1 MIVGQEKLIN
11 KLNNLQELP
20 RFIIFNGLK
29 GCGKKTL
36 GNWLAKKFN
45 YEFTIVSNKIDD
57 IREMIDISN
66 DTQEHVIFYI
76 DNGNQMSINAL
87 NSLLK
92 ITEETPNHIH
102 IILGVENK
110 ELIIPT
116 LLSRATIYNF
126 EEYGYYDFKEY
137 LQDDFDCRIDYE
149 MLYPNFSYLNS
160 NVSGLI
166 DFCNMLLRKIDSTNI
181 SKYTSHINLKDSDK
195 EYDLFQVIWVLT
207 HLCYSYEMY
216 DKINILN
223 EYKEYLINKSY
234 NKKYIFEGLIMK
246 FQEVI

>member
-1 MIVGQEKLIN
+1 MIVGQEKLID
-11 KLNNLQELP
+11 KLDNLQELP

-76 DNGNQMSINAL
+76 DNGNQMSVNAL

-126 EEYGYYDFKEY
+126 EEYCYYDFKDY
-137 LQDDFDCRIDYE
+137 LGDDFDPKIDYKL
-149 MLYPNFSYLNS
+149 LYPNFSYLNS
-160 NVSGLI
+160 DTKGLI
-166 DFCNMLLRKIDSTNI
+166 EFCNYI
-181 SKYTSHINLKDSDK
+181 LKDMDIIDISEYSSCISLKDNDK
-195 EYDLFQVIWVLT
+195 GYDLFQVIWVLT
-207 HLCYSYEMY
+207 QLCFKYNMYE
-216 DKINILN
+216 KINVLN

-234 NKKYIFEGLIMK
+234 NKKFIFEGILMK
-246 FQEVI
+246 FQEVN